1 MLPRDVE
8 ASQINLNSI
17 YLGRSLCRGQ
27 EEVISIGS
35 GWHSISNF
43 AMNIKNHNCFL
54 FSFIFISFSFAKIYA
69 DRNEHV
75 IYKKC
80 YTNYWISFVYVC
92 AHLIGS

>member
-27 EEVISIGS
+27 KEVISIGS

-43 AMNIKNHNCFL
+43 GMNIKNHNCF
-54 FSFIFISFSFAKIYA
+54 SFFFYFYFFM
-69 DRNEHV
+69 
-75 IYKKC
+75 
-80 YTNYWISFVYVC
+80 FVLVLLRYMQ
-92 AHLIGS
+92 IEMNM